1 MLIDRMLAVCLIA
14 APVVMTAAEAVRL
27 SIPSAE
33 SDAAK
38 LAVIAAQRGTWEVF
52 AWLTLALA
60 LAWTGAAIGLTQA
73 VREHRPCAAA
83 LGGVVML
90 TGAVAFAMH
99 QMQYVEVNAVLSSSP
114 DYHRVADQVGI
125 SGTSMEDATVVI
137 QLVGLWLG
145 PIVLAAALARADL
158 LAWWKF
164 ACVPTWVV
172 LFVFTGSISVVFAAV
187 HLLLLPPFLAAAQLL
202 SAPDR
207 DRSELLAQRS

>member
-1 MLIDRMLAVCLIA
+1 MLIHRMLTAGLIA
-14 APVVMTAAEAVRL
+14 APLLMTAAEAVRL

-38 LAVIAAQRGTWEVF
+38 LAVIAAHRGTWEVF
-52 AWLTLALA
+52 AWLTLAQA
-60 LAWTGAAIGLTQA
+60 LAWTVAAIGLVEA
-73 VREHRPCAAA
+73 LRDRRPRTAA
-83 LGGVVML
+83 LGGAVTL

-114 DYHRVADQVGI
+114 DYIKVVDQVGI
-125 SGTSMEDATVVI
+125 SGTAMEDATVVI

-145 PIVLAAALARADL
+145 PIILAAALARADL

-202 SAPDR
+202 VTPDR
-207 DRSELLAQRS
+207 AGSELLAERS